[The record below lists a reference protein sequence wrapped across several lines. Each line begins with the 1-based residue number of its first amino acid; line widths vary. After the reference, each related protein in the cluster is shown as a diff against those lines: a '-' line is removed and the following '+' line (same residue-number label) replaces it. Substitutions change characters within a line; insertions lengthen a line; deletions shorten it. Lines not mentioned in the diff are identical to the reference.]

1 MRRVTIDE
9 AQPDQVVSRPVT
21 SAAGVVFVQPGTVL
35 TTELIGRL
43 RNLAVDALW
52 VEGQDPNAR
61 PARELLEELDR
72 RFAGHEQDRLM
83 MELKAIV
90 AAGFERTGVDGQDG

>member
-1 MRRVTIDE
+1 VL
-9 AQPDQVVSRPVT
+9 
-21 SAAGVVFVQPGTVL
+21 SA
-35 TTELIGRL
+35 ELIGRL
-43 RNLAVDALW
+43 KNLAVDALW

-61 PARELLEELDR
+61 PVEELIEELNR

-90 AAGFERTGVDGQDG
+90 AAGFERAEVDGRDGQG